1 MTEPPPAYP
10 PPPPPAP
17 PPPPPPY
24 PQRPPS
30 WPKVIGI
37 ISIVFAGLGLIC
49 TPIGLATREAAGPAG
64 AEAMEGAPP
73 WYATYQTASALAG
86 IVVAAI
92 LLVAGILLCKRR
104 PAGRTMHIT
113 YAILNIV
120 VAVGNV
126 IAAASAVGQMD
137 SGPAGAAPFKGVF
150 IGGIVIGLVI
160 GLAYPIFILVWFT
173 RPKVRDEVAAWAA
186 AQAAPAYYRM

>member
-10 PPPPPAP
+10 PTPPPP

-24 PQRPPS
+24 PQRPSS

-37 ISIVFAGLGLIC
+37 ISIVLAGLGLIC
-49 TPIGLATREAAGPAG
+49 TPIGLATRQAAGPAG
-64 AEAMEGAPP
+64 AEAMAGAPA
-73 WYATYQTASALAG
+73 WYATYQVVSALAG
-86 IVVAAI
+86 IVVAAL

-104 PAGRTMHIT
+104 PAGRTMHIA

-126 IAAASAVGQMD
+126 IAAVTAASNID
-137 SGPAGAAPFKGVF
+137 TGPNEAALFVPVL
-150 IGGIVIGLVI
+150 IGGMVVGLVI
-160 GLAYPIFILVWFT
+160 GLAYPVFLLVWFT
-173 RPKVRDEVAAWAA
+173 RTKVRDEVAAWTAGRTT
-186 AQAAPAYYRM
+186 PGYYRM